1 MPLGFLLAFSCA
13 RRLFRRFDRVGRDHG
28 RWRGQGQRSRAIY
41 PPPAAP
47 SDAEPYEGDLG
58 SKGHLSDIEKGLVI
72 PTVKTLRVLA
82 ERLDVLVLDLVID
95 PEADPRQKLIDRTRG
110 LTRGTLRKLLGQIP
124 AASPRR
130 DTP

>member
-1 MPLGFLLAFSCA
+1 MP
-13 RRLFRRFDRVGRDHG
+13 RRKTPDRDAALVGR
-28 RWRGQGQRSRAIY
+28 RIRALREEVGLTLEKL
-41 PPPAAP
+41 A
-47 SDAEPYEGDLG
+47 YESDLG

>member
-1 MPLGFLLAFSCA
+1 MEKLA
-13 RRLFRRFDRVGRDHG
+13 
-28 RWRGQGQRSRAIY
+28 
-41 PPPAAP
+41 
-47 SDAEPYEGDLG
+47 YESDLG

-110 LTRGTLRKLLGQIP
+110 LTRGTRRKLLGQIP